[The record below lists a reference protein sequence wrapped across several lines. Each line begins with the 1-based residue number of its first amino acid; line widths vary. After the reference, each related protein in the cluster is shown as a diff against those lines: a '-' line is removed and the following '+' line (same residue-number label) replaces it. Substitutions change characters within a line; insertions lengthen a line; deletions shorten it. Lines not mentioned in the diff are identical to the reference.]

1 MRYPIACAPCDGAVC
16 AARRQVIDNVADDE
30 EDAEYT
36 EVVMRDLSVK
46 LTDFTKPVDIDD

>member
-1 MRYPIACAPCDGAVC
+1 
-16 AARRQVIDNVADDE
+16 VIDNVADDE